1 MWQDW
6 ANNTAERLVSKG
18 LLSKGICLVLG
29 GSDTGKTTL
38 TAALAARLA
47 RHQAVG
53 IVDADIGQSHIGPP
67 TTVGWAVVEK
77 TKSPTSTSEPV
88 QNKQVDFTRLPA
100 QGISFVGDITPV
112 GHLLQLTAAI
122 NECVG
127 QALKTTASIII
138 DTPGL
143 VTGAAASALWWTI
156 HIVVK
161 PQVILAVQRQD
172 ELKNVLSGLRG
183 GNSVIESVQSP
194 PEIPVKS
201 PLQRRRWRQQR
212 YKSYF
217 SNSRVY
223 EMSLTQ
229 IAVQKSSIFA
239 SAGFV
244 NRLVGLRNNVGI
256 DLAVGLIADWQEDK
270 NTVLIKAP
278 ELDRAKIHCLIIGD
292 AVMDINNQQM

>member
-6 ANNTAERLVSKG
+6 ADNTVERLISKG

-38 TAALAARLA
+38 IAALAASMA

-77 TKSPTSTSEPV
+77 TKTSKSTSEPV
-88 QNKQVDFTRLPA
+88 QNKQVDFTQLPA
-100 QGISFVGDITPV
+100 QGISFVGDITPA

-143 VTGAAASALWWTI
+143 VSGDAANALWWTVQK
-156 HIVVK
+156 IVQ

-172 ELKNVLSGLRG
+172 ELKDVLAGLRG
-183 GNSVIESVQSP
+183 STSAIESVQSP

-201 PLQRRRWRQQR
+201 PLQRRRWRQKR

-229 IAVQKSSIFA
+229 VAVQKSGGFA
-239 SAGFV
+239 SAGQG
-244 NRLVGLRNNVGI
+244 NRLVGLRNKAGV
-256 DLAVGLIADWQEDK
+256 DLAVGLITEWRQHENIA
-270 NTVLIKAP
+270 TVTAP
-278 ELDRAKIHCLIIGD
+278 QLESGKISCLIIGD
-292 AVMDINNQQM
+292 AVMDINNQHL